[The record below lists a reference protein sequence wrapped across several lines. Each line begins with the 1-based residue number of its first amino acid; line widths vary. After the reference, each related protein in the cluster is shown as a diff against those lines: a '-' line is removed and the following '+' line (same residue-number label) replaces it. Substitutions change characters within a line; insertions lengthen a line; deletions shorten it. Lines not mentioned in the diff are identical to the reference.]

1 MASIL
6 SFLDKAGKSR
16 GFLTLYLLNSLKEK
30 PKSGYDILIEIK
42 EKTRGAWMPSKGT
55 IYPLLKHL
63 KKEGFIT
70 VKTTGQRSKSIFEI
84 TLEGEKELLVMS
96 KEARKMHGK
105 LMQFR
110 DLISS
115 IFAEGQ
121 GDIANLFFEIRDL
134 LLDMRDSSPELK
146 TEKKDELIKI
156 LERCLSDL
164 KRVVPMDK
172 LEGGREV

>member
-6 SFLDKAGKSR
+6 SFLDKTGKSR
-16 GFLTLYLLNSLKEK
+16 GFLTLYLLNSLKEN

-55 IYPLLKHL
+55 VYPLLKHL

-96 KEARKMHGK
+96 KEGRKMQGK

-115 IFAEGQ
+115 IFVEGQ
-121 GDIANLFFEIRDL
+121 GDVADLFFEIRDL
-134 LLDMRDSSPELK
+134 LLEMRDIPSELQA
-146 TEKKDELIKI
+146 EKKDELIKI

-164 KRVVPMDK
+164 KKVVPMDK
-172 LEGGREV
+172 LKGGKEI

>member
-30 PKSGYDILIEIK
+30 PKSGYDILMEIK

-84 TLEGEKELLVMS
+84 TLEGEKELIVMS
-96 KEARKMHGK
+96 KEGRKMQGK

-121 GDIANLFFEIRDL
+121 GDVANLFFEIRDL
-134 LLDMRDSSPELK
+134 LLEMRDISSELQA
-146 TEKKDELIKI
+146 EKKDELIKI

-164 KRVVPMDK
+164 KKVVPMDK
-172 LEGGREV
+172 LKGGKEI

>member
-96 KEARKMHGK
+96 KEARKMQGK

-164 KRVVPMDK
+164 KKVFPMDK
-172 LEGGREV
+172 LKGGKEI

>member
-30 PKSGYDILIEIK
+30 PKSGYDILMEIK

-63 KKEGFIT
+63 KKEGFIA

-84 TLEGEKELLVMS
+84 TLEGEKELIVMS
-96 KEARKMHGK
+96 KEGRKIHGK
-105 LMQFR
+105 MMQFR

-121 GDIANLFFEIRDL
+121 GDVANLFFEIRDL
-134 LLDMRDSSPELK
+134 LLDMRDISSELQA
-146 TEKKDELIKI
+146 EKKDELIKI

-172 LEGGREV
+172 LKGGKEI

>member
-30 PKSGYDILIEIK
+30 PKSGYDILMEIK
-42 EKTRGAWMPSKGT
+42 EKTRGAWIPSKGT
-55 IYPLLKHL
+55 LYPLLKHL

-84 TLEGEKELLVMS
+84 TLEGENELLVMIN
-96 KEARKMHGK
+96 EARKMQGK
-105 LMQFR
+105 MMQFR

-121 GDIANLFFEIRDL
+121 GDVVSLFFEIRDL
-134 LLDMRDSSPELK
+134 LIEGKDISSGLQA
-146 TEKKDELIKI
+146 EKKDELIKI

-164 KRVVPMDK
+164 KRVIPMDK
-172 LEGGREV
+172 LKGGKEI